1 MRLAIAA
8 DYDELSEMAA
18 QAAAEYI
25 NNNPETLICLAAGDT
40 PLGMLDCLVDMQ
52 RHGEVDLSTVYYAG
66 LDEWVGLGP
75 EDVGSCIK
83 VMSDAF
89 YGPAGI
95 PKDRIHVFDGLDK
108 DIDKQCRS
116 MEAWISCHGGIG
128 FALLGIGMN
137 GHIGFNE
144 PGTPDTSGCFPVQL
158 DNTTKTVSAKYFG
171 KARPVTTGMTIG
183 WRTLLDA
190 QTAIIMASGEAK
202 APIVKAAVEAEI
214 TLDIPATVFRNHK
227 DMTVMMDSDA
237 ASRLNV

>member
-1 MRLAIAA
+1 MRIAIAE

-18 QAAAEYI
+18 HATAEYI

-40 PLGMLDCLVDMQ
+40 PLGMLEILVDMH
-52 RHGEVDLSTVYYAG
+52 RHKEVDLSTVYYAG

-75 EDVGSCIK
+75 EDIGSCAK

-89 YGPAGI
+89 YNPAGI

-116 MEAWISCHGGIG
+116 MEAWISHHGGIG
-128 FALLGIGMN
+128 FTLLGIGMN

-144 PGTPDTSGCFPVQL
+144 PGTPDTKGCFSVKL

-171 KARPVTTGMTIG
+171 KSRPVSTGMTIG

-190 QTAIIMASGEAK
+190 QTGIIMASGELK
-202 APIVKAAVEAEI
+202 APIVKAAVEE
-214 TLDIPATVFRNHK
+214 
-227 DMTVMMDSDA
+227 
-237 ASRLNV
+237 